1 MRLTLAALA
10 RPITVVV
17 ALVALAA
24 GAIIAARRMPVDI
37 FPVVGDPAVYVA
49 QPYGGMDPQQ
59 MDGFLTYYYEYHF
72 LYISGIEHIESKSIQ
87 GVALLKLVFHPGTDM
102 NQAMSQVVGYVNR
115 ARAFMPP
122 GAVPPFVT
130 RFDAGSVPIGQL
142 VFSSSTR
149 LPAEMQDIAINR
161 VRPLFAT
168 LPGVSAPP
176 PFGGNQRTIVVRL
189 DPDKLQAYHVTPEQ
203 AIAAVNRATVVSPAG
218 NVRTG
223 DLNRIATSNATLGG
237 NLSELMDAPVQAESG
252 STVYLRDL
260 GIVENGTDIVT
271 SYAHVNGKR
280 TVYIPV
286 TKRSDASTLAVIQA
300 VRDNLPAMKALAPED
315 VDIRLE
321 FDQSRYVTSALRNLA
336 TEGLLGALLTGVMVL
351 LFLRDWRSAAI
362 VVATIPGAVMAAV
375 VGLWATG
382 QTLNLMTL
390 GGLALAVGV
399 LVDEATVAIESIH
412 AHLERGR
419 SRIDAVVE
427 ASRVTAVPRLL
438 AMLTV
443 LAVFLPALF
452 LVGVPR
458 QLFVPLALA
467 VALAM
472 AASYV
477 LSSTLV
483 PVLAAWFVR
492 GHGAS
497 GAANTSAPADAPVA
511 DVEAGGRGL
520 AARYGTLLR
529 GWLGARVVVTAAYL
543 VVCAALLALVLPR
556 LGVELFPVTGADQ
569 LQMRIRAATGTRIE
583 RTEPLTLRVLDEVK
597 AEVGADN
604 VVISTAFVG
613 VQPASYPINTIYLW
627 TSGPHEAVLL
637 VSLTPEA
644 ATDAPALRERLRARL
659 AKAVPEVTIA
669 FEAGDIVSQVM
680 SFGSPSPVE
689 VAVQGLNLQQNRE
702 HAEKVRAELAKL
714 PELRDL
720 QIAQPLDYPTLAVNI
735 DRERAG
741 QYGLT
746 MSNVAKSLLTA
757 TASSRFVEPNYWRD
771 PVGGNGFQIQVE
783 IPQHRIQSAAD
794 LERVPVAPGVAT
806 TLADVAT
813 VANGTMPGMIE
824 RYNGQRV
831 VSMTANLE
839 GLTLG
844 QVLPSLRAAIA
855 RAGEAPRGV
864 TVAVRGQVPVLEQTV
879 DGLQG
884 GLGLSVLAI
893 ALLLTAYFQSLR
905 LALAVVTAVPAAL
918 AGVTLMLWLTG
929 TSLNVQSF
937 VGATMAVG
945 IGVANAILLVSFAEA
960 ARLGGLSSAEAAVQG
975 SAGRLRAV
983 LMTASAML
991 VGMVPMALGL
1001 GDGGAQ
1007 AAPLGRAV
1015 IGGLTAATV
1024 ATLFVVPAVYAWLM
1038 ARASTVAP
1046 SLTSSNGESHDALQS

>member
-17 ALVALAA
+17 ALVALAV

-189 DPDKLQAYHVTPEQ
+189 DPDKLQAYRVTPEQ

-375 VGLWATG
+375 VGLWGAG

-412 AHLERGR
+412 AHRERGR

-492 GHGAS
+492 GHGVNGGGKDAH
-497 GAANTSAPADAPVA
+497 ADAA
-511 DVEAGGRGL
+511 DASDAGGTGL
-520 AARYGTLLR
+520 AGRYGMLLR
-529 GWLGARVVVTAAYL
+529 GWLGARVAVVAGYL
-543 VVCAALLALVLPR
+543 VLCAAVLAVALPR

-583 RTEPLTLRVLDEVK
+583 RTEPLTLKVLDEVK

-659 AKAVPEVTIA
+659 ARAVPDVTIA

-746 MSNVAKSLLTA
+746 MSSVAKSLLTA

-879 DGLQG
+879 EGLQG

-918 AGVTLMLWLTG
+918 AGVALMLWLTG

-960 ARLGGLSSAEAAVQG
+960 ARRGGLSSVEAAVQG

-1038 ARASTVAP
+1038 ARASTAAP
-1046 SLTSSNGESHDALQS
+1046 SLTSSNGESHGALQS